1 MKEAGRLVLSI
12 PSEKGWTM
20 KVDGKDAEYEDFQIP
35 L

>member
-1 MKEAGRLVLSI
+1 MKQAGQLVLSI

-20 KVDGKDAEYEDFQIP
+20 KVDGKDVEYEDFQIP